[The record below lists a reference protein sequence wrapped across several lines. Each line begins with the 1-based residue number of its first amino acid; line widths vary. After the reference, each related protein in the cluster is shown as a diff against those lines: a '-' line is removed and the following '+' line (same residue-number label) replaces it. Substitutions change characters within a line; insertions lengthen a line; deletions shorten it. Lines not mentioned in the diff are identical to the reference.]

1 MNRKADVLPAELA
14 ARNTAGGHVPGE
26 PSMWFFVI
34 GDLFIFVDGI
44 KYNTEATNGAGD
56 GHTFYGEISPRLSL
70 GKISGADLSFGPVKD
85 VLLAATYE
93 FGEDDVDSY
102 LLGPAVD
109 LNIPGFDYFQ
119 LNTYLRTTDGR
130 RDGDNVWQITPVW
143 SYTIPVGDSDLVIDG
158 FIDYVYGAHRGMLV
172 HQHQLG
178 NILIRVE
185 GERAFSESYV
195 TVAFRRRDENGALIG
210 MRSYGRYVDVWE
222 KRDGRWAIV
231 HRREVVDWTRS
242 DPAADDWF
250 DRTPAALRGG
260 RKGNDPS
267 DIIGESHGPI

>member
-1 MNRKADVLPAELA
+1 MSRFALGLSLA
-14 ARNTAGGHVPGE
+14 ATLASGQALAADLLQWQDNSLTYLNGIDFKVDPPKQQTVTFEHASGW
-26 PSMWFFVI
+26 SF

-158 FIDYVYGAHRGMLV
+158 FMD
-172 HQHQLG
+172 
-178 NILIRVE
+178 
-185 GERAFSESYV
+185 
-195 TVAFRRRDENGALIG
+195 
-210 MRSYGRYVDVWE
+210 W
-222 KRDGRWAIV
+222 
-231 HRREVVDWTRS
+231 VVDNDDSYHANLHFNPQIKYDLAKAMGWGKRFYVGVEYDYWS
-242 DPAADDWF
+242 DKYGIDDNGF
-250 DRTPAALRGG
+250 VGSEILGG
-260 RKGNDPS
+260 TDQSAISLLVKA
-267 DIIGESHGPI
+267 HF

>member
-1 MNRKADVLPAELA
+1 MSRFALGLSLA
-14 ARNTAGGHVPGE
+14 ATLASGQALAADLLQWQDNSLTYLNGIDFKVDPPKQQTVTFEHASGW
-26 PSMWFFVI
+26 SF

-70 GKISGADLSFGPVKD
+70 GKISGADLSFGPIKD

-158 FIDYVYGAHRGMLV
+158 FMD
-172 HQHQLG
+172 
-178 NILIRVE
+178 
-185 GERAFSESYV
+185 
-195 TVAFRRRDENGALIG
+195 
-210 MRSYGRYVDVWE
+210 W
-222 KRDGRWAIV
+222 
-231 HRREVVDWTRS
+231 VVDNDDSYHANLHFNPQIKYDLAKAMGWGKRFYVGVEYDYWS
-242 DPAADDWF
+242 DKYGIDDDGF
-250 DRTPAALRGG
+250 VGSEILGG
-260 RKGNDPS
+260 TDQSAISLLAKA
-267 DIIGESHGPI
+267 HF

>member
-1 MNRKADVLPAELA
+1 MSRFALGLSLA
-14 ARNTAGGHVPGE
+14 ATLASGQALAADLLQWQDNSLTYLNGIDFKVDPPKQQTVTFEHASGW
-26 PSMWFFVI
+26 SF

-109 LNIPGFDYFQ
+109 LDIPGFDYFQ

-158 FIDYVYGAHRGMLV
+158 FMD
-172 HQHQLG
+172 
-178 NILIRVE
+178 
-185 GERAFSESYV
+185 
-195 TVAFRRRDENGALIG
+195 
-210 MRSYGRYVDVWE
+210 W
-222 KRDGRWAIV
+222 
-231 HRREVVDWTRS
+231 VVDNDDSYHANLHFNPQIKYDLAKAMGWGKRFYVGVEYDYWS
-242 DPAADDWF
+242 DKYGIDDNGF
-250 DRTPAALRGG
+250 VGSEILGG
-260 RKGNDPS
+260 TDQSAISLLAKA
-267 DIIGESHGPI
+267 HF

>member
-1 MNRKADVLPAELA
+1 MSRFALGLSLA
-14 ARNTAGGHVPGE
+14 ATLASGQALAADLLQWQDNSLTYLNGIDFKVDPPKQQTVTFEHASGW
-26 PSMWFFVI
+26 SF

-70 GKISGADLSFGPVKD
+70 GKISGADLSFGPIKD

-158 FIDYVYGAHRGMLV
+158 FMD
-172 HQHQLG
+172 
-178 NILIRVE
+178 
-185 GERAFSESYV
+185 
-195 TVAFRRRDENGALIG
+195 
-210 MRSYGRYVDVWE
+210 W
-222 KRDGRWAIV
+222 
-231 HRREVVDWTRS
+231 VVDNDDSYHANLHFNPQIKYDLAKAMGWGKRFYVGVEYDYWS
-242 DPAADDWF
+242 DKYGIDDNGF
-250 DRTPAALRGG
+250 VGSEILGG
-260 RKGNDPS
+260 TDQSAISLLAKA
-267 DIIGESHGPI
+267 HF

>member
-1 MNRKADVLPAELA
+1 MSRFALGLSLA
-14 ARNTAGGHVPGE
+14 ATLASGQALAADLLQWQDNSLTYLNGIDFKVDPPKQQTVTFEHASGW
-26 PSMWFFVI
+26 SF

-56 GHTFYGEISPRLSL
+56 GHTFFGEISPRLSL

-158 FIDYVYGAHRGMLV
+158 FMD
-172 HQHQLG
+172 
-178 NILIRVE
+178 
-185 GERAFSESYV
+185 
-195 TVAFRRRDENGALIG
+195 
-210 MRSYGRYVDVWE
+210 W
-222 KRDGRWAIV
+222 
-231 HRREVVDWTRS
+231 VVDNDDSYHANLHFNPQIKYDLAKAMGWGKRFYVGVEYDYWS
-242 DPAADDWF
+242 DKYGIDDDGF
-250 DRTPAALRGG
+250 VGSEILGG
-260 RKGNDPS
+260 TDQSAISLLAKA
-267 DIIGESHGPI
+267 HF

>member
-1 MNRKADVLPAELA
+1 MSRFALGLSLA
-14 ARNTAGGHVPGE
+14 ATLASGQALAADLLQWQDNSLTYLNGIDFKVDPPKQQTVTFEHASGW
-26 PSMWFFVI
+26 SF

-70 GKISGADLSFGPVKD
+70 GKISGADLSFGPIKD

-143 SYTIPVGDSDLVIDG
+143 SYTIPVSDSDLVIDG
-158 FIDYVYGAHRGMLV
+158 FMD
-172 HQHQLG
+172 
-178 NILIRVE
+178 
-185 GERAFSESYV
+185 
-195 TVAFRRRDENGALIG
+195 
-210 MRSYGRYVDVWE
+210 W
-222 KRDGRWAIV
+222 
-231 HRREVVDWTRS
+231 VVDNDDSYHANLHFNPQIKYDLAKAMGWGKRFYVGVEYDYWS
-242 DPAADDWF
+242 DKYGIDDNGF
-250 DRTPAALRGG
+250 VGSEILGG
-260 RKGNDPS
+260 TDQSAISLLAKA
-267 DIIGESHGPI
+267 HF

>member
-1 MNRKADVLPAELA
+1 MSRFALGLSLA
-14 ARNTAGGHVPGE
+14 ATLASGQALAADLLQWQDNSLTYLNGIDFKVDPPKQQTVTFEHASGW
-26 PSMWFFVI
+26 SF

-70 GKISGADLSFGPVKD
+70 GKISGADLSFGPIKD

-158 FIDYVYGAHRGMLV
+158 FMD
-172 HQHQLG
+172 
-178 NILIRVE
+178 
-185 GERAFSESYV
+185 
-195 TVAFRRRDENGALIG
+195 
-210 MRSYGRYVDVWE
+210 W
-222 KRDGRWAIV
+222 
-231 HRREVVDWTRS
+231 VVDNDDSYHANPHFNPQIKYDLAKAMGWGKRFYVGVEYDYWS
-242 DPAADDWF
+242 DKYGIDDNGF
-250 DRTPAALRGG
+250 VGSEILGG
-260 RKGNDPS
+260 TDQSAISLLAKA
-267 DIIGESHGPI
+267 HF

>member
-1 MNRKADVLPAELA
+1 MSRFALGLSLA
-14 ARNTAGGHVPGE
+14 ATLASGQALAADLLQWQDNSLTYLNGIDFKVDPPKQQTVTFEHASGW
-26 PSMWFFVI
+26 SF

-158 FIDYVYGAHRGMLV
+158 FMD
-172 HQHQLG
+172 
-178 NILIRVE
+178 
-185 GERAFSESYV
+185 
-195 TVAFRRRDENGALIG
+195 
-210 MRSYGRYVDVWE
+210 W
-222 KRDGRWAIV
+222 
-231 HRREVVDWTRS
+231 VVDNDDSYHANLHFNPQIKYDLAKAMGWGKRFYVGVEYDYWS
-242 DPAADDWF
+242 DKYGIDDNGF
-250 DRTPAALRGG
+250 VGSEILGG
-260 RKGNDPS
+260 TDQSAISLLTKA
-267 DIIGESHGPI
+267 HF